1 MFSLGKIR
9 KERKRVRKLHILAI
23 AATAFGATALA
34 CSATSAFA
42 GGPELVT
49 LEDGS
54 KTQKGAKDDGGKWM
68 TPDGD
73 PTYRVKADGIL
84 DWYSYSG
91 FRRYHSECHV
101 CHGPEGEGSTYAPAL
116 KDSLKTMNY
125 TDFIGVVASGR
136 IRHVPGG
143 GESVMPA
150 LGDNKNV
157 MCYVD
162 DIYIYLKALS
172 DGAVGRG
179 RPKGRDDKPAA
190 AQQFDKA
197 CFGE

>member
-1 MFSLGKIR
+1 MTRLDT
-9 KERKRVRKLHILAI
+9 LAI
-23 AATAFGATALA
+23 SAAALL
-34 CSATSAFA
+34 A
-42 GGPELVT
+42 GMGLLAAVPAQANGPEMVT

-54 KTQKGAKDDGGKWM
+54 KTQKGAKPEDGKWM

-73 PTYRVKADGIL
+73 PTYHVKPDGII
-84 DWYSYSG
+84 DWYAYSG

-116 KDSLKTMNY
+116 KESLKTMSY
-125 TDFIGVVASGR
+125 GDFVGVVASGR
-136 IRHVPGG
+136 IVHMPGG

-157 MCYVD
+157 MCYID
-162 DIYIYLKALS
+162 DIYVYLKGRA
-172 DGAVGRG
+172 DGAIGRG
-179 RPKGRDDKPAA
+179 RPAGRDEKPAA
-190 AQQFDKA
+190 AKEYDKA

>member
-1 MFSLGKIR
+1 MTRLR
-9 KERKRVRKLHILAI
+9 LLAI
-23 AATAFGATALA
+23 AAAVLTTGVAAIATGP
-34 CSATSAFA
+34 AFA
-42 GGPELVT
+42 VGPEMVT

-54 KTQKGAKDDGGKWM
+54 KTQKGAKEDKGKWM

-73 PTYRVKADGIL
+73 PTYRVKSDGIL

-116 KDSLKTMNY
+116 VTSLKTMSY
-125 TDFIGVVASGR
+125 SDFLGVVASGR
-136 IRHVPGG
+136 IRNEAGT
-143 GESVMPA
+143 EFVMPA

-157 MCYVD
+157 MCYID
-162 DIYIYLKALS
+162 DIYVYLKALA

-179 RPKGRDDKPAA
+179 RPKGRDEKPQAA
-190 AQQFDKA
+190 NDYDKA
-197 CFGE
+197 CFGG